1 MAPGERPIGAQQNR
15 QQSDPIREKAMRRSK
30 LLAYTALV
38 CASSVLLAGAAH
50 AVDLTGVW
58 ATDTAACSKVFV
70 KKGNR
75 TAFRQDSDMY
85 GSGFIMEGPRIRG
98 RTATC
103 TVTKTKEDDGV
114 VHMIAACA
122 TDIMLS
128 NVQLSVK
135 VLDDNK
141 ITRIFPGI
149 EGMELTYYR
158 CPSR

>member
-1 MAPGERPIGAQQNR
+1 MT
-15 QQSDPIREKAMRRSK
+15 RSK
-30 LLAYTALV
+30 LHMAIV
-38 CASSVLLAGAAH
+38 CAACIFFGRSAA
-50 AVDLTGVW
+50 AIDLTGAW
-58 ATDTAACSKVFV
+58 ATDTGACGKVFV

-75 TAFRQDSDMY
+75 TTFRPDSDMF
-85 GSGFIMEGPRIRG
+85 GSGFIMEGSRIRG
-98 RTATC
+98 RMATC
-103 TVTKTKEDDGV
+103 TVTKTKEDGGML
-114 VHMIAACA
+114 HMLAACA

-135 VLDDNK
+135 VEDDNK

>member
-1 MAPGERPIGAQQNR
+1 
-15 QQSDPIREKAMRRSK
+15 
-30 LLAYTALV
+30 
-38 CASSVLLAGAAH
+38 
-50 AVDLTGVW
+50 DLTGAW
-58 ATDTAACSKVFV
+58 ATDTSACAKVFV

-75 TAFRQDSDMY
+75 TVFRQDSDMY

-103 TVTKTKEDDGV
+103 TVAKTKEDDGV
-114 VHMIAACA
+114 VHMLAACA